1 MAPHMVAVMSSTL
14 WLVFAGPRNSADQTV
29 TAGYGH
35 RTALEV
41 SV

>member
-1 MAPHMVAVMSSTL
+1 MRQDPPAAVAPVIPARAPGGV
-14 WLVFAGPRNSADQTV
+14 SADQTV